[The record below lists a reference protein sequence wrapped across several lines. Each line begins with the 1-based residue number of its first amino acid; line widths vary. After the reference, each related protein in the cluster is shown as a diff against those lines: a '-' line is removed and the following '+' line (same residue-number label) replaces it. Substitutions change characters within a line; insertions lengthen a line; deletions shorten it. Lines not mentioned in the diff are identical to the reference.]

1 MTNFK
6 QATKDL
12 LDENRTRLAVVAG
25 TASAIGF
32 AYLYGKTKGS
42 ITVEVY
48 LKAAEDVTK
57 LASLTQ

>member
-12 LDENRTRLAVVAG
+12 LHENRTRIAVVSGA
-25 TASAIGF
+25 ASMLGF

-42 ITVEVY
+42 VTVEVY
-48 LKAAEDVTK
+48 LRAGEDLTK